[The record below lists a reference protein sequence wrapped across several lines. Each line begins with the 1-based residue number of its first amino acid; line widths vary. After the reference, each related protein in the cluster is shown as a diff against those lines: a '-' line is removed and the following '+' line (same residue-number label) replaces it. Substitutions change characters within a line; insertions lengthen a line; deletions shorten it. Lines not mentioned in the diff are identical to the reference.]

1 MPHRCQNQQ
10 RQKEKVAVKRLYI
23 CLAVIAAITGI
34 CIFSMHRISEI
45 KDRVEDYSNAV
56 FTAMEEENYEKTLAS
71 VEGTDRLLDGAEH
84 GFGAL
89 CSTCSGSDISK
100 EFPDWNLWPATRF
113 ILIWPPNSAPFYGRW
128 SRFGIRSR
136 SISGM

>member
-1 MPHRCQNQQ
+1 
-10 RQKEKVAVKRLYI
+10 VKRLYI

-71 VEGTDRLLDGAEH
+71 VGELTDYWMEQNTVLVRYVRHAQVD
-84 GFGAL
+84 
-89 CSTCSGSDISK
+89 DISK
-100 EFPDWNLWPATRF
+100 GISRLESLARYQVYPDLAAELSAILWQMEQ
-113 ILIWPPNSAPFYGRW
+113 IWDSERVH
-128 SRFGIRSR
+128 IRNV
-136 SISGM
+136 M

>member
-1 MPHRCQNQQ
+1 M
-10 RQKEKVAVKRLYI
+10 KRLYI

-71 VEGTDRLLDGAEH
+71 VGELTDYWMEQNTVLVRYVRHAQVD
-84 GFGAL
+84 
-89 CSTCSGSDISK
+89 DISK
-100 EFPDWNLWPATRF
+100 GISRLESLARYQVYPDLAAELSAILWQMEQ
-113 ILIWPPNSAPFYGRW
+113 IWDSERVH
-128 SRFGIRSR
+128 IRNV
-136 SISGM
+136 M